1 MRYRMLT
8 KEELNALSED
18 FTQFL
23 VVQGIDDDSW
33 RKMNLENKEKAIQIV
48 EIFSDT
54 VLAKVYSKIK
64 YLSYVSDKVY
74 SIFRINKDNINLILI
89 KSTEPTFA
97 FKNENLIPELLSNHP
112 NSWELYSSTKHLGEK
127 VTDEIHKLVTQG
139 CQISKEET
147 WNIFYNFH
155 KKASKKASF

>member
-54 VLAKVYSKIK
+54 VLEKVYSKIK

-74 SIFRINKDNINLILI
+74 SIFRINKDDINLILI
-89 KSTEPTFA
+89 KSTESTFA

-112 NSWELYSSTKHLGEK
+112 NS
-127 VTDEIHKLVTQG
+127 
-139 CQISKEET
+139 
-147 WNIFYNFH
+147 
-155 KKASKKASF
+155 

>member
-8 KEELNALSED
+8 DEELNALSDD

-64 YLSYVSDKVY
+64 YLSYVSEKVY
-74 SIFRINKDNINLILI
+74 
-89 KSTEPTFA
+89 
-97 FKNENLIPELLSNHP
+97 
-112 NSWELYSSTKHLGEK
+112 
-127 VTDEIHKLVTQG
+127 
-139 CQISKEET
+139 
-147 WNIFYNFH
+147 
-155 KKASKKASF
+155 

>member
-8 KEELNALSED
+8 EEELNVLSED

-23 VVQGIDDDSW
+23 VVQGIDDESW
-33 RKMNLENKEKAIQIV
+33 RKMNLDNKEKAIQIV

-74 SIFRINKDNINLILI
+74 SIFRINKDNMNLILI

-97 FKNENLIPELLSNHP
+97 FKNENL
-112 NSWELYSSTKHLGEK
+112 K
-127 VTDEIHKLVTQG
+127 
-139 CQISKEET
+139 
-147 WNIFYNFH
+147 
-155 KKASKKASF
+155 

>member
-1 MRYRMLT
+1 MLT
-8 KEELNALSED
+8 EEELNVLSED

-23 VVQGIDDDSW
+23 VVQGIDDESW
-33 RKMNLENKEKAIQIV
+33 RKMNLDNKEKAIQIV

-74 SIFRINKDNINLILI
+74 SIFRINKDNMNLILI

-97 FKNENLIPELLSNHP
+97 FKNENLIPELLNNHH
-112 NSWELYSSTKHLGEK
+112 NSWELYSSTKQLGEK

-147 WNIFYNFH
+147 KNIFYDFH

>member
-1 MRYRMLT
+1 MLT
-8 KEELNALSED
+8 EEELNVLSED

-23 VVQGIDDDSW
+23 VVQGIDDESW
-33 RKMNLENKEKAIQIV
+33 RKMNLDNKEKAIQIV

-74 SIFRINKDNINLILI
+74 SIFRINKDNMNLILI

-97 FKNENLIPELLSNHP
+97 FKNENLIPELLNNHP
-112 NSWELYSSTKHLGEK
+112 NSWELYSSTKQLGEK

-147 WNIFYNFH
+147 WNIFYDFH

>member
-8 KEELNALSED
+8 DEELNALSDD

-54 VLAKVYSKIK
+54 VLEKVYSKIK
-64 YLSYVSDKVY
+64 YLSYVSEKVY

-89 KSTEPTFA
+89 KSVEPTFA
-97 FKNENLIPELLSNHP
+97 FKNESLIPELLSNNP
-112 NSWELYSSTKHLGEK
+112 DSWELYSSTKQLGQK
-127 VTDEIHKLVTQG
+127 LTDEIHKLFTQG
-139 CQISKEET
+139 CQISKVET
-147 WNIFYNFH
+147 WNIFYDLH
-155 KKASKKASF
+155 KNASKKASF

>member
-8 KEELNALSED
+8 EEELNVLSDD

-23 VVQGIDDDSW
+23 VVQGIPDESW
-33 RKMNLENKEKAIQIV
+33 RKMNLENKEKAIQLV

-89 KSTEPTFA
+89 KSTEPTFD
-97 FKNENLIPELLSNHP
+97 FKNENLIPEILSNHP
-112 NSWELYSSTKHLGEK
+112 DSWELYSSTKQLDEK
-127 VTDEIHKLVTQG
+127 LTDEIHKLVTQG

-147 WNIFYNFH
+147 WNIFYDFH

>member
-1 MRYRMLT
+1 MRYRMLSE
-8 KEELNALSED
+8 EELNALSDD

-33 RKMNLENKEKAIQIV
+33 RKMNLENKEKATQIV

-74 SIFRINKDNINLILI
+74 SIFRINKDDINLILI
-89 KSTEPTFA
+89 KITESTFA
-97 FKNENLIPELLSNHP
+97 FKNENLIPELLRKNP
-112 NSWELYSSTKHLGEK
+112 DSWELYSSTKQLNEK
-127 VTDEIHKLVTQG
+127 LTDEIHKLCTQG
-139 CQISKEET
+139 CQISKVET
-147 WNIFYNFH
+147 WEIFYDLH

>member
-8 KEELNALSED
+8 DEELNALSDD

-23 VVQGIDDDSW
+23 VVQGIDDYSW

-64 YLSYVSDKVY
+64 YLSYVSEKVY
-74 SIFRINKDNINLILI
+74 SIFRINQETINLILI
-89 KSTEPTFA
+89 KSTEPTFT
-97 FKNENLIPELLSNHP
+97 FKNEKLIPELLISHP
-112 NSWELYSSTKHLGEK
+112 NSWELYSSTKQVGEK
-127 VTDEIHKLVTQG
+127 LTDEIHKLCTQG
-139 CQISKEET
+139 CQISKVET
-147 WNIFYNFH
+147 WEIYYDLH

>member
-1 MRYRMLT
+1 MLT
-8 KEELNALSED
+8 EEELNALSDD

-97 FKNENLIPELLSNHP
+97 FKNENLIPGLLSKNP
-112 NSWELYSSTKHLGEK
+112 DSWELYSSTKELGEK
-127 VTDEIHKLVTQG
+127 LTDEIHKLVTQG